1 MEPVTDMDNL
11 SENLKNKIK
20 SEMVVAMRAQN
31 KARVSAIRLLTSE
44 IKQREV
50 DNRIEL
56 DDAAVLA
63 VIDKMLTQRRDSFNQ
78 YKQANREDLATQ
90 EAYEMDVLKEFLPP
104 QLSQLELNDLIN
116 KTIKTLG
123 ATTIK
128 DMGKVMAEIKPQIQG
143 RADVAEVSKTVK
155 ELLS

>member
-1 MEPVTDMDNL
+1 MDNL